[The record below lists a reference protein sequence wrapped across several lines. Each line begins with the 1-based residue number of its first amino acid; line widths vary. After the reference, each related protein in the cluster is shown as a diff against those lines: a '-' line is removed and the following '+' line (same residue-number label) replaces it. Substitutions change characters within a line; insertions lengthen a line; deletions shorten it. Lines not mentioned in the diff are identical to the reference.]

1 MHNLNWD
8 PPLSVAPEIVIG
20 TLPVFFNC
28 SVCEFV
34 VPTGT
39 LPKFAAPGVMLKV
52 PATPVP
58 DSGKYTRLLVAL
70 LPNTMCPPIVPVVSG
85 ENLTVI
91 VRCAAGASV
100 SGIVRPLT
108 AYMVACKLSLLNT
121 TLAVP
126 VFVITTDMLFDV
138 PTCTFP
144 KFAADGLKDKVPV
157 AARALSGVRVA
168 KHTNTAQIGIRRGH
182 WPRTRSTMLVFLGK
196 NSRAGV
202 PVCL

>member
-39 LPKFAAPGVMLKV
+39 LPRFAAPGVMLKV

-58 DSGKYTRLLVAL
+58 DSGKYTRLLVAS
-70 LPNTMCPPIVPVVSG
+70 LPNTMRPPLAPVVSG
-85 ENLTVI
+85 ANLTVI
-91 VRCAAGASV
+91 VTCAAGASV
-100 SGIVRPLT
+100 SGSVRPLA
-108 AYMVACKLSLLNT
+108 AYMFACKLSLLNT

-126 VFVITTDMLFDV
+126 VFVTTTDMLFAV

-144 KFAADGLKDKVPV
+144 KFAADGLNDNVP
-157 AARALSGVRVA
+157 AAACALCGVRPTSQ
-168 KHTNTAQIGIRRGH
+168 TNSAQIGIRRGH
-182 WPRTRSTMLVFLGK
+182 
-196 NSRAGV
+196 
-202 PVCL
+202 